1 MSITGEFA
9 RYLDAAIEAC
19 SRAHTAGGPEL
30 RAALEDARE
39 AAVSDLAESARRS
52 LAALD
57 EHLESLESLEST
69 SNTSTQE
76 ASVACRDLAAVG
88 RVVLG
93 R

>member
-9 RYLDAAIEAC
+9 RYLGAAIEAC
-19 SRAHTAGGPEL
+19 SRVQTAGGPEL

-39 AAVSDLAESARRS
+39 AAVSDLADSARRT

-57 EHLESLESLEST
+57 EHVESLESSSSASAE
-69 SNTSTQE
+69 E